1 MTYTEVRFQ
10 VTPAEPGLQILIAQ
24 LDDIG
29 FESFVEERDELK
41 AYIKTDVFSE
51 NAIKA
56 CQIYNNTEFDVRY
69 SIHDIEDVNW
79 NKTWEDNFQPVE
91 ISTDCV
97 IRAPFHKEFG
107 VRYELIIEPKM
118 SFGTGHHGTT
128 HLMLRALFNENL
140 KDKTVLD
147 MGCGTGVLSILAEKL
162 GSKQILAID
171 IDEWCFINTLENQER
186 NNCQTISVKQ
196 GSHEQIEGKFDVV
209 LANINRNILV
219 EQLPVYSKHLNE
231 NAVVLLSGFYEADLK
246 FINSVCQDLG
256 LKYVKHQLKNDW
268 VCAKYTKV

>member
-1 MTYTEVRFQ
+1 MTYTEVRFE
-10 VTPAEPGLQILIAQ
+10 VTPVEPGMQILIAQ

-29 FESFVEERDELK
+29 FESFVEEQDELK
-41 AYIKTDVFSE
+41 AYIKTEDFSE

-56 CQIYNNTEFDVRY
+56 IQIYGNPEFDVRY

-79 NKTWEDNFQPVE
+79 NKAWEDNFQPVE

-107 VRYELIIEPKM
+107 VKYELIIEPKM

-128 HLMLRALFNENL
+128 HLMLNELLSENL
-140 KDKTVLD
+140 KNKIVLD

-162 GSKQILAID
+162 GAKQILAID
-171 IDEWCFINTLENQER
+171 IDEWCFINTLENRER
-186 NNCQTISVKQ
+186 NNCKDITVKQ
-196 GSHEQIEGKFDVV
+196 GSYEQIEGKFDII

-219 EQLPVYSKHLNE
+219 EQLPIYAKHLNE
-231 NAVVLLSGFYEADLK
+231 NAVVLLSGFYEADLEI
-246 FINSVCQDLG
+246 INSVSQDLG
-256 LKYVKHQLKNDW
+256 LKYVKHELKNDW
-268 VCAKYTKV
+268 VCAKYIKV

>member
-10 VTPAEPGLQILIAQ
+10 VTPTEPGLQILIAQ
-24 LDDIG
+24 LDQIG
-29 FESFVEERDELK
+29 FESFVEEQDELK

-51 NAIKA
+51 NAIKT
-56 CQIYNNTEFDVRY
+56 CQIYNNPEFDMRY

-79 NKTWEDNFQPVE
+79 NQTWEDNFQPVE
-91 ISTDCV
+91 ISMDCV

-107 VRYELIIEPKM
+107 LKYELIIEPKM

-128 HLMLRALFNENL
+128 HLMLNALFDEDL

-162 GSKQILAID
+162 GAKQILAID

-186 NNCQTISVKQ
+186 NNCQSITVKQ
-196 GSHEQIEGKFDVV
+196 GSYEQIEGQFDVV

-219 EQLPVYSKHLNE
+219 EQLPIYNKHLNE
-231 NAVVLLSGFYEADLK
+231 NAIVLLSGFYEADLK
-246 FINSVCQDLG
+246 L
-256 LKYVKHQLKNDW
+256 
-268 VCAKYTKV
+268 